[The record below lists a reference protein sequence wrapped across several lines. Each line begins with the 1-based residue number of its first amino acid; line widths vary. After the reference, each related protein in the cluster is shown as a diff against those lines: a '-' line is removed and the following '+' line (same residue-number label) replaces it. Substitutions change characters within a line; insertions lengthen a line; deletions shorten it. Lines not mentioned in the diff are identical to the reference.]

1 MYYPVNLDVRGKK
14 CLVVG
19 GGKVAFQKV
28 RGLLRAGAFPTV
40 IAPTL
45 EGELIKLGSRRKISL
60 IRDRFKAKTLNG
72 FFLVVVATGDR
83 KVNSAIGLLCRKKNL
98 LVNVV
103 DQPADCT
110 FTVPSV
116 VRRGSLTIAIATN
129 GASPALS
136 KKIRK
141 DLEKNYGK
149 EFGNFLKLMAKLRK
163 EAIQKIPSQT
173 RRKMLFEK
181 VIASDALSLMR
192 QGKGPLAERR
202 VRHILYGRKSS

>member
-1 MYYPVNLDVRGKK
+1 M
-14 CLVVG
+14 VG

-28 RGLLRAGAFPTV
+28 RGLLRAGGLPTV
-40 IAPTL
+40 LAPSL
-45 EGELIKLGSRRKISL
+45 EEELIKLGSRREVSL
-60 IRDRFKAKTLNG
+60 IRDRFKPKYLNG
-72 FFLVVVATGDR
+72 FFLAVVATGDR
-83 KVNSAIGLLCRKKNL
+83 KVNSEIGALCRKKNL

-116 VRRGSLTIAIATN
+116 LRRGSLTIAIATN

-149 EFGNFLKLMAKLRK
+149 EFGKFLKLMAKLRE

-173 RRKMLFEK
+173 GRKRLFEK

-192 QGKGPLAERR
+192 QGKATLAEKR
-202 VRHILYGRKSS
+202 VRQILYGRRSS